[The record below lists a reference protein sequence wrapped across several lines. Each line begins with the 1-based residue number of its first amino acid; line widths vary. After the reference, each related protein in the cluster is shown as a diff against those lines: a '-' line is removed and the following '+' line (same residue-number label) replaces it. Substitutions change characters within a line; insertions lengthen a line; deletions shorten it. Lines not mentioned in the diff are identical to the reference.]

1 MTDPYKI
8 LGVSPTASDDE
19 IKQAYRELVRKYHP
33 DKYANT
39 DLAEMATEKMKEVNA
54 AYEEVQR
61 RRKAGETGGST
72 YGSSY
77 GGGQTYSQSG
87 AQSPTYAAIRQCVNS
102 GDLDNAHRM
111 LLGIPEGERGA
122 EWNFLMGCV
131 LLRRGAVLDA
141 QQYLDLACA
150 QNPYNAEYR
159 TVRDRLHAQTNA
171 YSGGYRTGTRGA
183 GGCSDCDICTS
194 LLCADCCCEC
204 MGGDLISCC

>member
-1 MTDPYKI
+1 MLDH
-8 LGVSPTASDDE
+8 E

-61 RRKAGETGGST
+61 RRKAGETTGGS
-72 YGSSY
+72 YAGNSGYSY
-77 GGGQTYSQSG
+77 TSGQHTG
-87 AQSPTYAAIRQCVNS
+87 YASIRQCVNA
-102 GDLDNAHRM
+102 GDLDNALRQ
-111 LLGIPEGERGA
+111 LQSIPEGERGA

-131 LLRRGAVLDA
+131 LLRHGSTLDA

-159 TVRDRLHAQTNA
+159 TVRDRLRAQSSA
-171 YSGGYRTGTRGA
+171 YSGGYRTTSRSG
-183 GGCSDCDICTS
+183 GGCSDMDICTS

>member
-1 MTDPYKI
+1 MTDPYKV

-54 AYEEVQR
+54 AYEEIQR
-61 RRKAGETGGST
+61 MRKSGQSGTSYGQNTGSGYYGQNT
-72 YGSSY
+72 GSST
-77 GGGQTYSQSG
+77 GI
-87 AQSPTYAAIRQCVNS
+87 YAAIRQRVNS
-102 GDLDNAHRM
+102 GDLNGAQSM
-111 LLGIPEGERGA
+111 LVSVPEAERNA

-131 LLRRGAVLDA
+131 LLRRGSTLDA

-150 QNPYNAEYR
+150 QNPYNSEYR
-159 TVRDRLHAQTNA
+159 TVRDRLRAQSNA
-171 YSGGYRTGTRGA
+171 YSGGYRTTSHNHC
-183 GGCSDCDICTS
+183 GCGDMDICSS
-194 LLCADCCCEC
+194 LICADCCCEC

>member
-1 MTDPYKI
+1 MTDPYKV

-61 RRKAGETGGST
+61 RRKAGETGE
-72 YGSSY
+72 SSY
-77 GGGQTYSQSG
+77 TGGYSQG
-87 AQSPTYAAIRQCVNS
+87 AGQNPGYASIRQCVNV
-102 GDLDNAHRM
+102 GDLDGAYRQLCN
-111 LLGIPEGERGA
+111 IPESERGA

-131 LLRRGAVLDA
+131 LLRRGATLDA

-159 TVRDRLHAQTNA
+159 TVRDRLRAQSSA
-171 YSGGYRTGTRGA
+171 YSGGYRTTSRGS
-183 GGCSDCDICTS
+183 GGCSDMDICTS

>member
-1 MTDPYKI
+1 MTDPYKV
-8 LGVSPTASDDE
+8 LGVSPTATDDE

-54 AYEEVQR
+54 AYEEIQR
-61 RRKAGETGGST
+61 RRKAGETGSDPYGA
-72 YGSSY
+72 YGS
-77 GGGQTYSQSG
+77 GQTNTQSG
-87 AQSPTYAAIRQCVNS
+87 AQSPTYAAIRSCVNS
-102 GDLDNAHRM
+102 GDLDQAHR
-111 LLGIPEGERGA
+111 LLMAVAQSERGA

-131 LLRRGAVLDA
+131 LLRQGAVLDA

-171 YSGGYRTGTRGA
+171 YNGGYRTNVRGG
-183 GGCSDCDICTS
+183 GGCGDMDICTS
-194 LLCADCCCEC
+194 LICADCCCEC

>member
-1 MTDPYKI
+1 MTDPYKV

-19 IKQAYRELVRKYHP
+19 IKQAYRALVRKYHP

-39 DLAEMATEKMKEVNA
+39 DLADMATEKMKEVNA
-54 AYEEVQR
+54 AYEEIQR
-61 RRKAGETGGST
+61 RRKAGETGETQYGTTGNAGTS
-72 YGSSY
+72 YEGQGSS
-77 GGGQTYSQSG
+77 
-87 AQSPTYAAIRQCVNS
+87 AYANIRYCVNQ
-102 GDLDNAHRM
+102 GDLDGAHR
-111 LLGIPEGERGA
+111 LLMSIPERERQA

-150 QNPYNAEYR
+150 QNPYNSEYR
-159 TVRDRLHAQTNA
+159 TVRDRLRAQSNA
-171 YSGGYRTGTRGA
+171 YSGGYHTSTTRG
-183 GGCSDCDICTS
+183 GGCGCGDMDICTS